1 MEYKRILSSRF
12 DSNLYLFYSKE
23 HKEAVLFDAGGS
35 LGEVLKVLEEEE
47 VELKYIVLT
56 HGHFDH
62 ILIAEELREKTGAK
76 IIIHQNDAELIAD
89 GEKNFS
95 TKYSG
100 IGEISFKADI
110 EIETPYSL
118 EVMGTELKFVHTP
131 GHTKGSMVI
140 EVGAYLVTGDTLFK
154 RSIGR
159 TDLYGGSM
167 RSMYNSLKL
176 IGKLNKELIILPG
189 HGPQSTLAEELKEN
203 QYMRMA

>member
-35 LGEVLKVLEEEE
+35 LGEVLKILEEEE
-47 VELKYIVLT
+47 LKLKYIVLT

-62 ILIAEELREKTGAK
+62 IMIAEELRAKTGAK
-76 IIIHQNDAELIAD
+76 VIAHELEAELLAD

-95 TKYSG
+95 TKYCG
-100 IGEISFKADI
+100 LGEISIKADI
-110 EIETPYSL
+110 EITTPYSL
-118 EVMGTELKFVHTP
+118 EVMGTELKFIHTP

-140 EVGAYLVTGDTLFK
+140 ELGDYLVTGDTLFR

-176 IGKLNKELIILPG
+176 IGKLNKDLTILPG
-189 HGPQSTLAEELKEN
+189 HGPKSTLGEELKEN

>member
-1 MEYKRILSSRF
+1 MEYKRIMSSRF

-35 LGEVLKVLEEEE
+35 LGEVLRVLEEEG

-62 ILIAEELREKTGAK
+62 IMVAEELREKTGAK
-76 IIIHQNDAELIAD
+76 IIVHKQDAELIAD

-100 IGEISFKADI
+100 LGEISFKADI
-110 EIETPYSL
+110 EIETPYTL
-118 EVMGTELKFVHTP
+118 NVMGGELNFIHTP

-140 EVGAYLVTGDTLFK
+140 EVGDYLVTGDTLFK

-167 RSMYNSLKL
+167 RAMYNSLKL
-176 IGKLNKELIILPG
+176 IGTLRKELTILPG
-189 HGPQSTLAEELKEN
+189 HGPSSTLGEELKEN

>member
-35 LGEVLKVLEEEE
+35 IGEVLKILEAEGL
-47 VELKYIVLT
+47 ELKYIVLT

-62 ILIAEELREKTGAK
+62 ILIAEELRAKTGAK
-76 IIIHQNDAELIAD
+76 IIAHKLDADLLAD
-89 GEKNFS
+89 GELNFS

-100 IGEISFKADI
+100 IGEISFKADM
-110 EIETPYSL
+110 EIETPYTL
-118 EVMGTELKFVHTP
+118 NVMGTELNFIHTP

-140 EVGAYLVTGDTLFK
+140 EVGDYLVTGDTLFK

-167 RSMYNSLKL
+167 RAMYNSLKL
-176 IGKLNKELIILPG
+176 IGTLRRELTILPG
-189 HGPQSTLAEELKEN
+189 HGPISTLDDEIREN
-203 QYMRMA
+203 QYMRMV